1 MTIDEW
7 EEEFIPMENPF
18 DTNAS
23 FNGAM
28 FETFDVELGFV
39 LGVNSTSSQKV
50 WTYVDGDGG
59 TYIVDGYHLVNRIGY
74 FITQNARQ
82 DDQFYEVIVSQ
93 DEPEEECKY
102 CGGNCPNDETH
113 ACDGYLGDVD
123 GLYEEE

>member
-1 MTIDEW
+1 MRQMTIEEW
-7 EEEFIPMENPF
+7 DEEFCPMVNPF

-23 FNGAM
+23 FGGTM
-28 FETFDVELGFV
+28 FETYDKELGFV
-39 LGVNSTSSQKV
+39 LGVNSTASQKV

-93 DEPEEECKY
+93 DEPEE
-102 CGGNCPNDETH
+102 DED
-113 ACDGYLGDVD
+113 A
-123 GLYEEE
+123 

>member
-1 MTIDEW
+1 MRQMTIEEW
-7 EEEFIPMENPF
+7 DEEFCPMVNPF
-18 DTNAS
+18 DINAS
-23 FNGAM
+23 FSGTM

-39 LGVNSTSSQKV
+39 LGINSMASQKV

-93 DEPEEECKY
+93 DEPEEE
-102 CGGNCPNDETH
+102 E
-113 ACDGYLGDVD
+113 
-123 GLYEEE
+123 

>member
-1 MTIDEW
+1 MRQMTYEEW
-7 EEEFIPMENPF
+7 NEEFVPMVNPF

-23 FNGAM
+23 FDGTM
-28 FETFDVELGFV
+28 FETYDKELGFV
-39 LGVNSTSSQKV
+39 LGVNSCSPYKV

-93 DEPEEECKY
+93 EGEE
-102 CGGNCPNDETH
+102 
-113 ACDGYLGDVD
+113 
-123 GLYEEE
+123 

>member
-1 MTIDEW
+1 MRQITIEEW

-39 LGVNSTSSQKV
+39 LGVNSLASQKV

-74 FITQNARQ
+74 FITQNARP

-93 DEPEEECKY
+93 DEPEESE
-102 CGGNCPNDETH
+102 D
-113 ACDGYLGDVD
+113 A
-123 GLYEEE
+123 

>member
-1 MTIDEW
+1 
-7 EEEFIPMENPF
+7 
-18 DTNAS
+18 
-23 FNGAM
+23 M

-93 DEPEEECKY
+93 DNSEESE
-102 CGGNCPNDETH
+102 D
-113 ACDGYLGDVD
+113 A
-123 GLYEEE
+123 